1 MSRSDSIDCSGIH
14 AAAETHRVRTLG
26 AIVEH
31 ARSASLV
38 RKCDLGWGDR
48 VIVRTRNSLY
58 CLHVL
63 GDGVFA
69 VSGGWFER
77 HPAQKRVTVN
87 GCTYG
92 GRAILAEVVAARGL
106 FLEFGN
112 NVSTTRIRDVRVLRR
127 EDSGFV
133 DPNALPC

>member
-1 MSRSDSIDCSGIH
+1 MSASDSIDCSGIR
-14 AAAETHRVRTLG
+14 AQAELHCVRTLG

-31 ARSASLV
+31 AQSADVV
-38 RKCDLGWGDR
+38 RKTDVGWGDR
-48 VIVRTRNSLY
+48 VIVWTRNSLY
-58 CLHVL
+58 CLHAL
-63 GDGVFA
+63 GDGLFA

-77 HPAQKRVTVN
+77 NPEQKTVTVN

-112 NVSTTRIRDVRVLRR
+112 NVSTTRIRDVRVLKH
-127 EDSGFV
+127 EEGGEV
-133 DPNALPC
+133 GPVALPC